1 MEPFIIDQQ
10 LTLFPRHLE
19 RQHQQQQKTSAAKK
33 LKFLT
38 AYLRAHPLDPYFI
51 FCMPQNSG
59 RHLSQRV
66 PPTPGKQEQMPVAA
80 SQLLNPNVKQRTK

>member
-33 LKFLT
+33 LKFFYGILT
-38 AYLRAHPLDPYFI
+38 CASVRSVFYILHAPKFRQAPVTEGATYPWQAGADA
-51 FCMPQNSG
+51 SG
-59 RHLSQRV
+59 GITTFES
-66 PPTPGKQEQMPVAA
+66 
-80 SQLLNPNVKQRTK
+80 